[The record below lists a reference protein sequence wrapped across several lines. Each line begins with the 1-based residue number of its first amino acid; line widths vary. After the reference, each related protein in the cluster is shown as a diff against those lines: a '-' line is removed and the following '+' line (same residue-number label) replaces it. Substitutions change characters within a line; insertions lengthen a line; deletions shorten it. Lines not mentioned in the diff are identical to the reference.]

1 MVNRV
6 GRALLVLSA
15 LWLVV
20 AAVPAAAQS
29 AADRPVTFT
38 RDIAPILQRSCQNC
52 HRAESVAP
60 MSLLTYEQARP
71 FARAMKQRTA
81 LARSQYGRGAMP
93 PWYLEK
99 NIGVQKMKDDIS
111 LSDDEIALFAKWADT
126 GAPQGNL
133 ADLPPA
139 RVFSSAREWTLGR
152 PDLIVTSPTVTVE
165 GIGPDWWGN
174 PWEPQEIP
182 GVTEERFIRSA
193 EYKEVSDAVTKGQ
206 RATGGTVGSLF
217 VIHHTTA
224 GIVGDA
230 DGTGSGEGGGG
241 LPTHEVGRNGDVFPD
256 DAGKRIVPG
265 ARVAWGNVHLH
276 PSGVPGNDRN
286 ARLDL
291 GFRLHPTGYKP
302 KYDVRAIGMGRSE
315 LEINANEGNQKVET
329 YYVAPQ
335 PLRLLNFEPHLHS
348 AGVRMCL
355 EAIYQRSIETI
366 NCAGYDHNW
375 VKNYQYDDNS
385 APLLPKGT
393 ILKATAYFDQTA
405 KNANVIEP
413 RNQANWGRRSVVN
426 MFIVFESAIF
436 LTDEQYVEELAKR
449 RQYLDA
455 TNSWD
460 SVVGC
465 PGCFE
470 RPAAAPAAGGSQ

>member
-6 GRALLVLSA
+6 GRILVAGAA
-15 LWLVV
+15 LWVV
-20 AAVPAAAQS
+20 AAAVPAAAQS
-29 AADRPVTFT
+29 VADRAVTFT

-52 HRAESVAP
+52 HRPDSIAP
-60 MSLLTYEQARP
+60 MSLLTYAQARP
-71 FARAMKQRTA
+71 YARAMKQRTA

-111 LSDDEIALFAKWADT
+111 LSDEEIAMVATWADS
-126 GAPQGNL
+126 GAPQGNP
-133 ADLPPA
+133 ADMPPP
-139 RVFSSAREWTLGR
+139 RVFSSSREWTLGK

-193 EYKEVSDAVTKGQ
+193 EYKEVSESANNQ
-206 RATGGTVGSLF
+206 RAAGGTVGSLF

-224 GIVGDA
+224 GIAGDVEGVGD
-230 DGTGSGEGGGG
+230 GGGG
-241 LPTHEVGRNGDVFPD
+241 LPTHEVGRNGDVFPE
-256 DAGKRIVPG
+256 DAGKRVVPG
-265 ARVAWGNVHLH
+265 SKVAWGNVHVH
-276 PSGVPGNDRN
+276 PSGVAGNDRN
-286 ARLDL
+286 AHLDL
-291 GFRLHPTGYKP
+291 GFKLFPKGYRP

-329 YYVAPQ
+329 YWVAPQ

-426 MFIVFESAIF
+426 MFIVFEQAIY
-436 LTDEQYVEELAKR
+436 LTDEQYQEELAKR
-449 RQYLDA
+449 RQHLDA
-455 TNSWD
+455 TQTWD
-460 SVVGC
+460 TLVGC
-465 PGCFE
+465 PACFE
-470 RPAAAPAAGGSQ
+470 RPAAAPGAGGSQ